1 MPTVSDTAYPRLKS
15 YPMEREL
22 EIIHSP
28 TAEERDL
35 AQQFTKGQAAYIRF
49 LICLKPFSA

>member
-35 AQQFTKGQAAYIRF
+35 AQQFTKGQAAYIGF